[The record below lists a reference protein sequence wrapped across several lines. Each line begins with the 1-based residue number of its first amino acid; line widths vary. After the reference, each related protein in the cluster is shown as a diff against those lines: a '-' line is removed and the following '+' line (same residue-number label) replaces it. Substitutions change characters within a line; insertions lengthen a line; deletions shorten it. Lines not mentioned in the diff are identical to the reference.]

1 MNASAEDAC
10 EEQPLPLTTAA
21 SGAAEGTSDGP
32 VLTSDLAVHTLM
44 HRVTHVLLSAPLPPT
59 AVIVFLKMPLL
70 LVL

>member
-1 MNASAEDAC
+1 M
-10 EEQPLPLTTAA
+10 TAA

-32 VLTSDLAVHTLM
+32 VLTSDRAVHTLT
-44 HRVTHVLLSAPLPPT
+44 HRVTHVLLSALLPPT